1 MIFLFIY
8 FSTDLSKAP
17 LVHSE
22 KQQFNPEVFTMD
34 LSTNLSQVEEE
45 DEKTNYSDTEQE
57 AEHED
62 DNQENKED
70 NVSCGTTDN
79 VNEEVVYE
87 KKSSKNGIQRKNKKT
102 KEVELVKQK
111 EDISIGDCN
120 SEKDQISKDE
130 QNVSEHDSGEV
141 LESNNFE
148 NSPLNQKEKD
158 TRLVSDESTL
168 KNAPRKKIADKNEN
182 EGSCNDKIQKT
193 ENKSISKL
201 ELKDKKLNCP
211 ESQDSDSIVPNL
223 PRGEVENTSVK
234 KGKYARAMKPVTK
247 KTDDQNKIENEVSCY
262 DKTQKTENKSIS
274 KLELKKKKTTKN
286 LVVCPESQDSDS
298 LVPNIPIGEGD
309 NTSVKKGKYAKAMKP
324 VTKDTD
330 DQNKVEKEVSSNDKS
345 QKTENK
351 STSKLELKKKQHMK
365 KLDCPDSQDSNSVV
379 PNVPK
384 NEVENTSV
392 KKGKYAKAM
401 KPLTK
406 ETDEQNK
413 IEKEVSSNNKSQ
425 KTENESTPKLELKK
439 NQHMKKLDC
448 PESQDSDSVV
458 PNVPEDEVDDT
469 SVEKGKY
476 VRVMKPVSKE
486 TDEQNVPDLNLDIP
500 ELEMEE
506 EETDSLILSELIL
519 KKKSSKYED
528 SDAESECLELEEIST
543 INDVKSCGHV
553 DSDSDSLDLDVSP
566 KCVVEKNKSVE
577 VAGFSKKIHGK
588 FAGRCDERG
597 SDSDP
602 FEAIED

>member
-247 KTDDQNKIENEVSCY
+247 KTDDQNKIENEVY
-262 DKTQKTENKSIS
+262 
-274 KLELKKKKTTKN
+274 
-286 LVVCPESQDSDS
+286 
-298 LVPNIPIGEGD
+298 
-309 NTSVKKGKYAKAMKP
+309 
-324 VTKDTD
+324 
-330 DQNKVEKEVSSNDKS
+330 
-345 QKTENK
+345 
-351 STSKLELKKKQHMK
+351 
-365 KLDCPDSQDSNSVV
+365 
-379 PNVPK
+379 
-384 NEVENTSV
+384 
-392 KKGKYAKAM
+392 
-401 KPLTK
+401 
-406 ETDEQNK
+406 
-413 IEKEVSSNNKSQ
+413 
-425 KTENESTPKLELKK
+425 
-439 NQHMKKLDC
+439 
-448 PESQDSDSVV
+448 
-458 PNVPEDEVDDT
+458 
-469 SVEKGKY
+469 
-476 VRVMKPVSKE
+476 
-486 TDEQNVPDLNLDIP
+486 
-500 ELEMEE
+500 
-506 EETDSLILSELIL
+506 
-519 KKKSSKYED
+519 
-528 SDAESECLELEEIST
+528 
-543 INDVKSCGHV
+543 
-553 DSDSDSLDLDVSP
+553 
-566 KCVVEKNKSVE
+566 
-577 VAGFSKKIHGK
+577 
-588 FAGRCDERG
+588 
-597 SDSDP
+597 
-602 FEAIED
+602 